1 MPGCI
6 QKMPASSYVR
16 CSPRED
22 AAPEKMQPC
31 ILASPCIALY
41 IYKTMNISRAKK
53 KLENVQ
59 KKVGKYAAMAS
70 FALVNA
76 KTASDAFLRLMQVC
90 SPL

>member
-1 MPGCI
+1 MC
-6 QKMPASSYVR
+6 
-16 CSPRED
+16 D

-59 KKVGKYAAMAS
+59 KKVGKYAAMPS

-76 KTASDAFLRLMQVC
+76 KAASPCVPASDAKMHFL
-90 SPL
+90 

>member
-1 MPGCI
+1 MQAGI
-6 QKMPASSYVR
+6 QKMP
-16 CSPRED
+16 D

-53 KLENVQ
+53 KLENVPKKSWKMCQ